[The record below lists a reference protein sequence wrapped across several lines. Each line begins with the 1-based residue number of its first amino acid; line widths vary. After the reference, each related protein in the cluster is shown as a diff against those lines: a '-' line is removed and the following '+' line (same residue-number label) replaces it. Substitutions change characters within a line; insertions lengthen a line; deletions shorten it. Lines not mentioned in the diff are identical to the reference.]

1 MAPNN
6 SVKILEVF
14 RVSPPPTS
22 PDSASPSSLP
32 LTLFDIFWLRFPPV
46 QRVFFYEISPTNAP
60 FLDSILP
67 KLKHSLSLTLQHYH
81 PLAGTL
87 TWSKDSHKP
96 IINYIEGDSVSFTLA
111 ESSADFYNLSGNNC
125 FVEAEEYH
133 SLVPHLPTS
142 HEQATVLSLQVT
154 IFSNCGF
161 CIGITAHHAVLDGK
175 SSTMFMKSWAHLCK
189 HGGDGLSV
197 VPELTPSYDRTVIKD
212 PAGLEGIFLN
222 QWMNHGGPNNK
233 SLKVWEVKAPLDVVR
248 GTFELSLAKI
258 QKLRQLIITTALEE
272 KNEQKQPLLQLS
284 TYTITCAY
292 TWVCL
297 AKAEGVRDAK
307 FLLGINV
314 DARRRMEA
322 PIPATYFGNCIGSR
336 ASVAE
341 RNELLGE
348 EGVAV
353 AVKAIG
359 EAITSL
365 DDGVLIGAE
374 NWLPKVFAATTDG
387 PRFVGIAGSPR
398 FELYNTDFGWGRP
411 RKVEM
416 ISIDGTGAMC
426 LSDSREGGGGI
437 EIGLVLKKQE
447 MEVFASLFSRGLEA
461 L

>member
-6 SVKILEVF
+6 GVKILEVF
-14 RVSPPPTS
+14 RVSPQPTS
-22 PDSASPSSLP
+22 PGSASPSSLP
-32 LTLFDIFWLRFPPV
+32 LTLFDLLWLRFPPV
-46 QRVFFYEISPTNAP
+46 QRVFFYEIPPTNAS

-67 KLKHSLSLTLQHYH
+67 KLKHSLSLTLQHYL

-87 TWSKDSHKP
+87 TWPEGSHKP
-96 IINYIEGDSVSFTLA
+96 IINYVEGDSVSFTLA
-111 ESSADFYNLSGNNC
+111 ESSADFYHLSGNNC

-142 HEQATVLSLQVT
+142 HEQAQVLALQVT

-175 SSTMFMKSWAHLCK
+175 SSTMFMKSWANLCK
-189 HGGDGLSV
+189 HGGLSM

-222 QWMNHGGPNNK
+222 HWMNHGGPNNK
-233 SLKVWEVKAPLDVVR
+233 SLKVWELKTPPDVVR
-248 GTFELSLAKI
+248 GTFELSRAKI
-258 QKLRQLIITTALEE
+258 QKLRQLITTMLEE
-272 KNEQKQPLLQLS
+272 KNQQKQPLQLS

-307 FLLGINV
+307 FIIGISV

-322 PIPATYFGNCIGSR
+322 PIPATYFGNCIGAR
-336 ASVAE
+336 TPIAE

-348 EGVAV
+348 DGVVVAV
-353 AVKAIG
+353 NAIC

-365 DDGVLIGAE
+365 DDGVLSGSE
-374 NWLPKVFAATTDG
+374 NWLPMVFAIKTQ
-387 PRFVGIAGSPR
+387 RLVGIAGSPR

-416 ISIDGTGAMC
+416 ISIDRTGAIC
-426 LSDSREGGGGI
+426 LSDSRDGGGGI

>member
-1 MAPNN
+1 L
-6 SVKILEVF
+6 VKILEVF

-32 LTLFDIFWLRFPPV
+32 LTLFDILWLRFPPV
-46 QRVFFYEISPTNAP
+46 QRVFFYEIPPANAL

-67 KLKHSLSLTLQHYH
+67 KLKHSLSLTLQHYL

-87 TWSKDSHKP
+87 TWPKDSHKP
-96 IINYIEGDSVSFTLA
+96 IINYIEGDSISFTLA
-111 ESSADFYNLSGNNC
+111 ESSADFYHLSGNNC
-125 FVEAEEYH
+125 FIEAKEYH

-142 HEQATVLSLQVT
+142 HEQAQVLALQVT

-161 CIGITAHHAVLDGK
+161 CIGIATHHAVLDGK
-175 SSTMFMKSWAHLCK
+175 SSSMFMKSWAHLCK
-189 HGGDGLSV
+189 HGGDGGLSL

-222 QWMNHGGPNNK
+222 QWMNHGGLNNK
-233 SLKVWEVKAPLDVVR
+233 SLKVWELETPPDVVR
-248 GTFELSLAKI
+248 GTFELSHAKI
-258 QKLRQLIITTALEE
+258 QKLMQFITTMLAMEE
-272 KNEQKQPLLQLS
+272 KNEQKQPLQLS
-284 TYTITCAY
+284 TYTVTCAY

-314 DARRRMEA
+314 DARRRLDA
-322 PIPATYFGNCIGSR
+322 PIPATYFGNCIGFR
-336 ASVAE
+336 APVAE

-348 EGVAV
+348 DGVVVAV
-353 AVKAIG
+353 NVIC

-365 DDGVLIGAE
+365 DDGVLSGSE
-374 NWLPKVFAATTDG
+374 NWLPLIFAIKTQ
-387 PRFVGIAGSPR
+387 RVVGIAGSPR
-398 FELYNTDFGWGRP
+398 FKLYNTDFGWGRP

-416 ISIDGTGAMC
+416 ISIDRTGAIC
-426 LSDSREGGGGI
+426 LSDGRDGGGGI

>member
-6 SVKILEVF
+6 SVKVVDVF

-32 LTLFDIFWLRFPPV
+32 FTLFDILWLRFPPV
-46 QRVFFYEISPTNAP
+46 QRVFFYEIPPTNAS

-67 KLKHSLSLTLQHYH
+67 KLKHSLSLTLQDYL

-87 TWSKDSHKP
+87 TWPKDSHKP
-96 IINYIEGDSVSFTLA
+96 IINYIEGDSVSLTLA
-111 ESSADFYNLSGNNC
+111 ESRADFYLLSGNNC

-142 HEQATVLSLQVT
+142 HEQAQVLALQVT

-175 SSTMFMKSWAHLCK
+175 SSTMFMKSWANLCK
-189 HGGDGLSV
+189 HGGLSM

-222 QWMNHGGPNNK
+222 HWMNHGGPNNK
-233 SLKVWEVKAPLDVVR
+233 SLKVWELKTPPDVVR
-248 GTFELSLAKI
+248 GTFELSRAKI
-258 QKLRQLIITTALEE
+258 QKLRQLITTMLEE
-272 KNEQKQPLLQLS
+272 KNQQKQPLQLS

-307 FLLGINV
+307 FIIGISV

-322 PIPATYFGNCIGSR
+322 PIPATYFGNCIGAR
-336 ASVAE
+336 TPIAE

-348 EGVAV
+348 DGVVVAV
-353 AVKAIG
+353 NAIC

-365 DDGVLIGAE
+365 DDGVLSGSE
-374 NWLPKVFAATTDG
+374 NWLPMVFAIKTQ
-387 PRFVGIAGSPR
+387 RLVGIAGSPR

-416 ISIDGTGAMC
+416 ISIDRTGAIC
-426 LSDSREGGGGI
+426 LSDSRDGGGGI
-437 EIGLVLKKQE
+437 EIGLALKKQE

>member
-22 PDSASPSSLP
+22 PDSASPSYLP
-32 LTLFDIFWLRFPPV
+32 LTLFDILWLRFPPV
-46 QRVFFYEISPTNAP
+46 QRVFFYEIPPTNAP
-60 FLDSILP
+60 FLDSIFP
-67 KLKHSLSLTLQHYH
+67 KLKHSLSLTLQHYL

-87 TWSKDSHKP
+87 TWPKDSHKP
-96 IINYIEGDSVSFTLA
+96 IINYIKGDSVSFTLA
-111 ESSADFYNLSGNNC
+111 ESSADFYHLAGNNC

-142 HEQATVLSLQVT
+142 HEKAQVLALQVT

-161 CIGITAHHAVLDGK
+161 CIGIAAHHAVLDGK

-189 HGGDGLSV
+189 HEGDGGLSL
-197 VPELTPSYDRTVIKD
+197 VPELTPSYDRTLIKD
-212 PAGLEGIFLN
+212 PAGLEGIYLN
-222 QWMNHGGPNNK
+222 QWINHGGPNNR
-233 SLKVWEVKAPLDVVR
+233 SLKVWELKTPPDVVR
-248 GTFELSLAKI
+248 GTFELSRAKI
-258 QKLRQLIITTALEE
+258 QKLKQLITTMLAMKE
-272 KNEQKQPLLQLS
+272 KNEQKQPLHLS
-284 TYTITCAY
+284 TYTVTCAY
-292 TWVCL
+292 TWACL

-307 FLLGINV
+307 FLIGISV
-314 DARRRMEA
+314 DARHRMEA
-322 PIPATYFGNCIGSR
+322 RIPETYFGNCIGAR
-336 ASVAE
+336 TPVAE

-348 EGVAV
+348 DGVVVAV
-353 AVKAIG
+353 NAIC

-365 DDGVLIGAE
+365 DDGVLSGSE
-374 NWLPKVFAATTDG
+374 NWLPLVFAIKTE
-387 PRFVGIAGSPR
+387 RVVGIAGSPR

-416 ISIDGTGAMC
+416 ISIDRSGAIC
-426 LSDSREGGGGI
+426 LSDSRDGGGGI

-447 MEVFASLFSRGLEA
+447 MNVFASLFSRGLEA